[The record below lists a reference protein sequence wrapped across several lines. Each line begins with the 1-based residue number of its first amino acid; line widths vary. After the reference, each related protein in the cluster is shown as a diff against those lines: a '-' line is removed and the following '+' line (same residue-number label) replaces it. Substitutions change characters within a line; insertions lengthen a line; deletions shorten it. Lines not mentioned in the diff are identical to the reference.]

1 MKTLTS
7 KHIMLLIAASL
18 ILTSS
23 AFAQQPMR
31 QPPGEIAKQHMY
43 DKEHAEHMPMLPDLT
58 EKQKEQVK
66 QLRTKHMKAMLPL
79 KNQLME
85 KKARLHTLSTGEKV
99 DMKEINDMI
108 EEIGAIKTKI
118 MKEQAA
124 HRQEVRKLLTAEQRL
139 MFDTH
144 PWPHKSQPH
153 RR

>member
-1 MKTLTS
+1 MKALTS

-18 ILTSS
+18 ILTGS
-23 AFAQQPMR
+23 AFAQQPIR
-31 QPPGEIAKQHMY
+31 QPGEIAKQHMY

-58 EKQKEQVK
+58 EKQKEQIK
-66 QLRTKHMKAMLPL
+66 QLRTEHMKAMLPL

-99 DMKEINDMI
+99 DMKAINDMI

-124 HRQEVRKLLTAEQRL
+124 HRQEVRKLLTTEQRL

-144 PWPHKSQPH
+144 PWPHESQPH